1 MCLWYVCVF
10 YEYAFIAFF
19 VIFWTVLC
27 ESLRL
32 GIFIIYRYSIMKS
45 EAYDKCTPRHIF

>member
-1 MCLWYVCVF
+1 MFVCF
-10 YEYAFIAFF
+10 KSMRLLLFF